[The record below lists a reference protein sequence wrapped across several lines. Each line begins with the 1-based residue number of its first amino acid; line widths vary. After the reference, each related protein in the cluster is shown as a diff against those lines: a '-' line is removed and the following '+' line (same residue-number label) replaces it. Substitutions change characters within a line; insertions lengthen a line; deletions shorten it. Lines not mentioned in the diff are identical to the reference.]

1 VDHSNALAAMR
12 SADALLL
19 IANTTPG
26 AEATVPGKLFE
37 YLAAGRPVFSI
48 APLESSTSDVLDQTA
63 GGWLAPAH
71 DPSAIA
77 CVLERAFREQQ
88 SGSAQLPD
96 PQKVA
101 RFDRRLLAGDLA
113 RLFDEVN
120 AGAARRL

>member
-1 VDHSNALAAMR
+1 MH
-12 SADALLL
+12 SADVLLL

-37 YLAAGRPVFSI
+37 YLAAGRPVLAI
-48 APLESSTSDVLDQTA
+48 APPESSTADVLRQVG

-71 DPSAIA
+71 DPAAIA

-88 SGSAQLPD
+88 AGGVRPPD
-96 PQKVA
+96 PRQVA

-113 RLFDEVN
+113 RLFDEVK